1 MSVSRNVT
9 VPVGNREPGPP
20 SALLGNAASAH
31 TGDPLRSI
39 MARPNLGP
47 GSAAYICQMAYLHGG
62 PASVTSCDG
71 LSRRT
76 TAPIP
81 KQVSKRGQRACP
93 EICQRRDVAPAPAA
107 GAVAS
112 LAADHVLAP
121 DDPRAHRPGRAGRL
135 VCRPMQARTSWPGT
149 LLRFVRGNSEPQR
162 QGLLEL
168 RATLSCGREAV
179 EVGTVGNPSGVPV
192 ADRIAADGGRT
203 VSRRRPSARL
213 PSRDG
218 DAVGDHAEH

>member
-31 TGDPLRSI
+31 IGDLPCSI
-39 MARPNLGP
+39 MARPSLGP

-62 PASVTSCDG
+62 PGQRHVVRWLVAPDYRADSEAG
-71 LSRRT
+71 L
-76 TAPIP
+76 
-81 KQVSKRGQRACP
+81 KRGQRACR

-121 DDPRAHRPGRAGRL
+121 DEGQVSQLTPMSLPLVAHCASPGA
-135 VCRPMQARTSWPGT
+135 
-149 LLRFVRGNSEPQR
+149 
-162 QGLLEL
+162 
-168 RATLSCGREAV
+168 SCF
-179 EVGTVGNPSGVPV
+179 
-192 ADRIAADGGRT
+192 
-203 VSRRRPSARL
+203 SRRWR
-213 PSRDG
+213 G
-218 DAVGDHAEH
+218 

>member
-31 TGDPLRSI
+31 IGDLPCSI
-39 MARPNLGP
+39 MARPSLGP

-121 DDPRAHRPGRAGRL
+121 ARERIIPAAPDAWSADRCRREPAGRA
-135 VCRPMQARTSWPGT
+135 
-149 LLRFVRGNSEPQR
+149 RFSGSSE
-162 QGLLEL
+162 G
-168 RATLSCGREAV
+168 
-179 EVGTVGNPSGVPV
+179 
-192 ADRIAADGGRT
+192 T
-203 VSRRRPSARL
+203 VSRSVKDCWNSERHSAAGVKRSRL
-213 PSRDG
+213 EQLATR
-218 DAVGDHAEH
+218 AACR